1 MIRMR
6 LLTLPLLGTL
16 SLFCLAPSA
25 QSAPVCEAPGA
36 IPTAPFTPRAD
47 EAIQIEADRVESVG
61 RKSIRAEGNIEFQH
75 QSRYLRAERLTFDK
89 DGGFLEAQGNILL
102 QEDGLAVTGASAEFN
117 TDAKRIKITGGEYQL
132 GDTNGHGGAGELEIT
147 PTQIRLSSASYS
159 TCPPGEEDWLIRA
172 SSIRLQPTKNL
183 GEATNMRLEFMDVP
197 FLYLPYVQFP
207 LGARKTGFLVPV
219 FGTSNSTGQDLQL
232 PFYINIAPP
241 VDATLTP
248 RWMSRR
254 GDMLLGEFRYLTPLG
269 AGQLEAEHL
278 GEDKVTD
285 TERNYFA
292 FHHHGVRGRL
302 RHYADFA
309 WVSDIDYL
317 RDLATQRDEVSAA
330 VLQRDVG
337 VNYLSETWR
346 FDARLL
352 GFQSLDE
359 RLGPTEEPYQSLPQ
373 LRLQGHRPLNRWLTA
388 ELDAEFVY
396 FDQDRRMS
404 AARLDLQPALTM
416 NLTGEAGYLKPRVAL
431 RDTRYR
437 LAEHAAGASGHPA
450 RTVPIFSLDAGLNA
464 ERRVTYKTSA
474 YRQTLEPRL
483 FYLHVPYRNQEGFIR
498 DEAGNDVVFD
508 TLQAELDFDQLFR
521 TNRYIG
527 ADRQSDADQ
536 LTAVLSSRLFDD
548 TGQQRLRLR
557 ASQSYYFA
565 DQRVVLPG
573 ETAESASRSDL
584 LTGFDVR
591 LHKYW
596 YLDGLAQLSSEDFE
610 PEHGKLRIIYQ
621 GEQERYLDWNL
632 NYRRGLVKQSG
643 ILARWPLGQSWIGV
657 AQWDYSFLL
666 NQTLKATLA
675 LGYEDCCWSLRMAA
689 RRYIDENDG
698 SSNTAIALQFELK
711 GFTSIGTKIA
721 GFED

>member
-1 MIRMR
+1 MR
-6 LLTLPLLGTL
+6 RITLPLLGTL
-16 SLFCLAPSA
+16 SLLGLAPSV
-25 QSAPVCEAPGA
+25 QSAPVCQAPAA
-36 IPTAPFTPRAD
+36 IPAAPFTPRAD
-47 EAIQIEADRVESVG
+47 DAIQIQADRVESVG
-61 RKSIRAEGNIEFQH
+61 RTRIRAEGHIEFQH
-75 QSRYLRAERLTFDK
+75 QSRYLRAEQLNFAK
-89 DGGFLEAQGNILL
+89 DDGFLTAEGNILL
-102 QEDGLAVTGASAEFN
+102 QEEGLSVTGASAEFN

-132 GDTNGHGGAGELEIT
+132 SEQFGHGGAGELEIT
-147 PTQIRLSSASYS
+147 PTQIRLSDASYS

-172 SSIRLQPTKNL
+172 SSIRLQPAKNL
-183 GEATNMRLEFMDVP
+183 GEATHMRLEFMDVP

-219 FGTSNSTGQDLQL
+219 FGTSNSTGQDIQL
-232 PFYINIAPP
+232 PFYLNIAPP
-241 VDATLTP
+241 LDATLTP

-254 GDMLLGEFRYLTPLG
+254 GDMLLGEIRYLTTFG
-269 AGQLEAEHL
+269 AGQLEAERL
-278 GEDKVTD
+278 GEDKVTQ
-285 TERNYFA
+285 TERNYFS
-292 FHHHGVRGRL
+292 FHHQGTHGRV

-317 RDLATQRDEVSAA
+317 RDLSTQRDEVSLA
-330 VLQRDVG
+330 VLQRDLG
-337 VNYLSETWR
+337 VNYLSEAWR

-359 RLGPTEEPYQSLPQ
+359 RLGPAEEPYQSLPQ
-373 LRLQGHRPLNRWLTA
+373 LRLQGYHALNGLLTV
-388 ELDAEFVY
+388 ELDAELAY
-396 FDQDRRMS
+396 FDQDRRLA

-416 NLTGEAGYLKPRVAL
+416 NLAGEAGYLKPRVAL

-437 LAEHAAGASGHPA
+437 LAEHAAGESSHPA
-450 RTVPIFSLDAGLNA
+450 RTVPIFSLDSGLTA
-464 ERRVTYKTSA
+464 ERTVTFKKSA

-483 FYLHVPYRNQEGFIR
+483 FYQYVPYRDQQGLIR
-498 DEAGNDVVFD
+498 DETGNDVVFD
-508 TLQAELDFDQLFR
+508 TLEAELDFDQLFR
-521 TNRYIG
+521 TNRFIG

-548 TGQQRLRLR
+548 AGQQRLRLR
-557 ASQSYYFA
+557 ASQTYYFA

-573 ETAESASRSDL
+573 EMPESATSSGL
-584 LTGFDVR
+584 LAGFDVW

-596 YLDGLAQLSSEDFE
+596 TLDGLAQLSSEDFK

-643 ILARWPLGQSWIGV
+643 LLARWPLGQSWIGV

-675 LGYEDCCWSLRMAA
+675 LGYEDCCWSLRLAA

-698 SSNTAIALQFELK
+698 SSNTAIAVQFELK
-711 GFTSIGTKIA
+711 GFTSIGTSIA